1 MGDRHSVL
9 IDLDRKERRA
19 AVWQRIVLILIGTAL
34 AAAALLSQQ
43 RSGNEPVPTPT
54 ATARP
59 TGALLAQQRSGEEP
73 TPAPT
78 ATARPTGAML
88 APRAPLS
95 SLALPTSVTDVQL
108 SAFPDW
114 LANEPPPASLRAV
127 VAIRGTMGIASVE
140 GLTVVNWT
148 EHGVSYRLESLE
160 RTVADLVVLADSLR

>member
-1 MGDRHSVL
+1 VGDRHSVL

-43 RSGNEPVPTPT
+43 RGTEQT
-54 ATARP
+54 
-59 TGALLAQQRSGEEP
+59 P

-78 ATARPTGAML
+78 ATPKGTGALL
-88 APRAPLS
+88 APRPLLS
-95 SLALPTSVTDVQL
+95 ALSLPTSVIDVEL

-148 EHGVSYRLESLE
+148 EHGISYRLESLS
-160 RTVADLVVLADSLR
+160 RTVPELVVLADSLR

>member
-1 MGDRHSVL
+1 MSGTDRHSVL

-19 AVWQRIVLILIGTAL
+19 AVWQRIILILIGTAI
-34 AAAALLSQQ
+34 AAAVLLSQQ
-43 RSGNEPVPTPT
+43 RSGNEPAPTPT

-59 TGALLAQQRSGEEP
+59 TGALLAP
-73 TPAPT
+73 
-78 ATARPTGAML
+78 RPQ
-88 APRAPLS
+88 LS
-95 SLALPTSVTDVQL
+95 ALSLPTSVIDVEL

-148 EHGVSYRLESLE
+148 EHGVSYRLESLTHSVPE
-160 RTVADLVVLADSLR
+160 LVVLADSLR

>member
-1 MGDRHSVL
+1 MSGTDRHSVL

-19 AVWQRIVLILIGTAL
+19 AVWQRIALILIGTAL

-43 RSGNEPVPTPT
+43 RGTEQAPTPSPT
-54 ATARP
+54 ATPKA
-59 TGALLAQQRSGEEP
+59 TGALLAP
-73 TPAPT
+73 
-78 ATARPTGAML
+78 RPQ
-88 APRAPLS
+88 LS
-95 SLALPTSVTDVQL
+95 ALALPTSVTDVEL

-148 EHGVSYRLESLE
+148 EHGVSYRLESME
-160 RTVADLVVLADSLR
+160 RSVADLVILADSLR

>member
-19 AVWQRIVLILIGTAL
+19 AVWQRIVLILIGTAV

-43 RSGNEPVPTPT
+43 RGTER
-54 ATARP
+54 A
-59 TGALLAQQRSGEEP
+59 P

-78 ATARPTGAML
+78 ATPKATGAIL
-88 APRAPLS
+88 APRPQLS
-95 SLALPTSVTDVQL
+95 ALSLPTSVTDVEL

-148 EHGVSYRLESLE
+148 EHGVSYRLESLQ

>member
-1 MGDRHSVL
+1 MSGTNRHSVL

-34 AAAALLSQQ
+34 AAAALLAQQ
-43 RSGNEPVPTPT
+43 RSREPGPAPAPT

-59 TGALLAQQRSGEEP
+59 TGALLAP
-73 TPAPT
+73 
-78 ATARPTGAML
+78 RPQ
-88 APRAPLS
+88 LS
-95 SLALPTSVTDVQL
+95 SLALPSSVTDVQL

-114 LANEPPPASLRAV
+114 LANEPPAASLRAV

-148 EHGVSYRLESLE
+148 EHGVSYRLESME
-160 RTVADLVVLADSLR
+160 RSVADLVVLADSLR

>member
-1 MGDRHSVL
+1 MSGTDRHSVL

-34 AAAALLSQQ
+34 AAAALLAQQ
-43 RSGNEPVPTPT
+43 RSREPGPAPAPT

-59 TGALLAQQRSGEEP
+59 TGALLAP
-73 TPAPT
+73 
-78 ATARPTGAML
+78 RPQ
-88 APRAPLS
+88 LS
-95 SLALPTSVTDVQL
+95 SLALPSSVTDVQL

-114 LANEPPPASLRAV
+114 LANEPPAASLRAV

-148 EHGVSYRLESLE
+148 EHGVSYRLESME
-160 RTVADLVVLADSLR
+160 RSVADLVVLADSLR